1 MWPLQSSG
9 IEHLQRHNRALLGNH
24 PPPLDTRIGS
34 NGDFW
39 LPTVVLIPNHLRE
52 EESSRLLNVSG
63 SSVCVVAHGL
73 DGATWVGQID
83 EHGLLLQPI
92 GLKLEP
98 HGLTDVAIAAVAEL
112 AASAKDTEGVVLAMP
127 QEPRLTALESDIP
140 AVDLVPVDLEVQVM
154 GTVDVLGAAQPFTS
168 RRALDL
174 VAYLAF
180 HPGGADRDQLRA
192 HIWPPDDPPSESTL
206 ANTVSRARKALGV
219 SDTGEPYLPRVSP
232 EGIYQLR
239 AEVGTD
245 VGRFEALV
253 SAARSDDS
261 ERGREKL
268 QAALELVR
276 GTPFTGG
283 AGDMYRWADFWLR
296 THIDCLVD
304 TAAHELAERCISA
317 GDTQGARRAVT
328 TSLRLVGVC
337 EQCYRWRLIAAEEN
351 PTEVR
356 QIMAE
361 LVGLLRRESDQP
373 EADDLISPDLLELYE
388 RLMSSRAVF
397 S

>member
-1 MWPLQSSG
+1 
-9 IEHLQRHNRALLGNH
+9 
-24 PPPLDTRIGS
+24 
-34 NGDFW
+34 
-39 LPTVVLIPNHLRE
+39 
-52 EESSRLLNVSG
+52 
-63 SSVCVVAHGL
+63 
-73 DGATWVGQID
+73 
-83 EHGLLLQPI
+83 
-92 GLKLEP
+92 
-98 HGLTDVAIAAVAEL
+98 
-112 AASAKDTEGVVLAMP
+112 
-127 QEPRLTALESDIP
+127 
-140 AVDLVPVDLEVQVM
+140 M

-168 RRALDL
+168 RRALNL

-180 HPGGADRDQLRA
+180 HPEGADRDQLRT

-206 ANTVSRARKALGV
+206 ANTVSRARKALGI
-219 SDTGEPYLPRVSP
+219 SDDGEPYLPRVSSG
-232 EGIYQLR
+232 GIYQLR

-253 SAARSDDS
+253 SAARNDDS
-261 ERGREKL
+261 ERGRGNL

-283 AGDMYRWADFWLR
+283 AGDMYRWADFGLR

-304 TAAHELAERCISA
+304 TAAHELAERCINA
-317 GDTQGARRAVT
+317 GDTQGARRAII
-328 TSLRLVGVC
+328 TSLQLVGVC
-337 EQCYRWRLIAAEEN
+337 EQCYRWRLMAAAEN

-361 LVGLLRRESDQP
+361 LVGLLRRESNQP

>member
-1 MWPLQSSG
+1 MSADSKLSF
-9 IEHLQRHNRALLGNH
+9 
-24 PPPLDTRIGS
+24 PPLAAMTANAGEKSYKLLS
-34 NGDFW
+34 NW
-39 LPTVVLIPNHLRE
+39 
-52 EESSRLLNVSG
+52 
-63 SSVCVVAHGL
+63 C
-73 DGATWVGQID
+73 
-83 EHGLLLQPI
+83 
-92 GLKLEP
+92 
-98 HGLTDVAIAAVAEL
+98 
-112 AASAKDTEGVVLAMP
+112 
-127 QEPRLTALESDIP
+127 
-140 AVDLVPVDLEVQVM
+140 
-154 GTVDVLGAAQPFTS
+154 
-168 RRALDL
+168 
-174 VAYLAF
+174 
-180 HPGGADRDQLRA
+180 
-192 HIWPPDDPPSESTL
+192 
-206 ANTVSRARKALGV
+206 
-219 SDTGEPYLPRVSP
+219 GE
-232 EGIYQLR
+232 
-239 AEVGTD
+239 
-245 VGRFEALV
+245 
-253 SAARSDDS
+253 
-261 ERGREKL
+261 
-268 QAALELVR
+268 
-276 GTPFTGG
+276 TPFTGG